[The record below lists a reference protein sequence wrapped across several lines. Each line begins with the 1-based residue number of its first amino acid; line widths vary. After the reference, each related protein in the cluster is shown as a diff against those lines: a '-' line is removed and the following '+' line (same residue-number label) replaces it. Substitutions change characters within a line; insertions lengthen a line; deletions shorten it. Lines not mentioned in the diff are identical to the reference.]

1 MVDVDRIR
9 TAAEYRGIKL
19 GKICQLLGEQS
30 NYLGKVQRGLRKMD
44 DAQVRMIADY
54 LHVNYGFLTGE
65 TPIMFQGQDTYGLR
79 PEEIRPRINHDRIVE
94 ARKRKGLTPNYLE
107 AQVGVPYGYLEIARQ
122 NGDIFPDDFVKQ
134 LAIAL
139 DTTYEYLMGMT
150 DDPLIPPDDRTGV
163 KIRVFGDVAAGI
175 PREQID
181 NFDPEDIDSWEEIDR
196 PTAKNGTYFALRI
209 KGDSME
215 TRIKNGD
222 RVIVRYQETVESGQT
237 AIVAINGDTATC
249 KRVIWDDQG
258 GMILMPNNPAYI
270 PQHFTAEEIQ
280 KKPVRILGLVVE
292 IRGLP

>member
-1 MVDVDRIR
+1 MVNINKIRSLAKLKNIKLGTIQEKLGVRKTYFAEVNAGKDKMSDDRIR
-9 TAAEYRGIKL
+9 IVADIL
-19 GKICQLLGEQS
+19 G
-30 NYLGKVQRGLRKMD
+30 
-44 DAQVRMIADY
+44 
-54 LHVNYGFLTGE
+54 
-65 TPIMFQGQDTYGLR
+65 
-79 PEEIRPRINHDRIVE
+79 
-94 ARKRKGLTPNYLE
+94 
-107 AQVGVPYGYLEIARQ
+107 
-122 NGDIFPDDFVKQ
+122 
-134 LAIAL
+134 
-139 DTTYEYLMGMT
+139 TTYEYLTDISDNPLPPSRRIPLFDYNHYNERRIARHLTPDYSEAQLHLPENYWEDVRDGFITPDKQTVTRLAVLLDTTYDYLMGLT
-150 DDPLIPPDDRTGV
+150 DDPRIPSDERTGV

-237 AIVAINGDTATC
+237 AIVAINGNTATC

>member
-1 MVDVDRIR
+1 MVNINKIRSLAKLKNIKLGTIQEKLGVRKTYFAEVNAGKDKMSDDRIR
-9 TAAEYRGIKL
+9 IVADIL
-19 GKICQLLGEQS
+19 G
-30 NYLGKVQRGLRKMD
+30 
-44 DAQVRMIADY
+44 
-54 LHVNYGFLTGE
+54 
-65 TPIMFQGQDTYGLR
+65 
-79 PEEIRPRINHDRIVE
+79 
-94 ARKRKGLTPNYLE
+94 
-107 AQVGVPYGYLEIARQ
+107 
-122 NGDIFPDDFVKQ
+122 
-134 LAIAL
+134 
-139 DTTYEYLMGMT
+139 TTYEYLTDISDNPLPPSRRIPLFDYNHYNERRIARHLTPDYSEAQLHLPENYWEDVRDGFITPDKQTVTRLAVLLDTTYDYLMGLT
-150 DDPLIPPDDRTGV
+150 DDPRIPSDDRTGV

-237 AIVAINGDTATC
+237 AIVAINGNTATC